1 MGIFTNST
9 LSSNRR
15 IERVSS
21 DNLVVA
27 YDLVSHLVYMSVLSL
42 GGLPRENI
50 LEKCGQ
56 MRLKTAVFFEYIFL
70 MAKRMGVEYTQAFQ
84 MVAQK
89 AKASN
94 VKSLLLRFSASI
106 SSGESESGFVTQEA
120 KNEIERYTHEYERN
134 VENLRK
140 WTDAYAAM
148 MFSVILIM
156 VVSLVSTM
164 IGFFNEAVVLGMA
177 ATVMLLMAVAVYII
191 LRVAPVEETTYETS
205 YALPRERRL
214 ARRLLVVVTPVG
226 AVVSVTLLVLL
237 GSQISFVTAVAI
249 LFLVMG
255 VSMAPAGF
263 YAWRDSNKV
272 SKLDEALPTFLRTMG
287 NVAGATGRTLQESL
301 RRIDMT
307 AMGTMETHASRLQIR
322 LAASLPSAGVWEAMR
337 GETGS
342 ELVNRSTHMLVDGI
356 ELGGPAADVGKVCSD
371 YAMNVTQL
379 RAQRSLTA
387 NSFAFL
393 TVPMHGAMVFV
404 MMFVLGIIS
413 NFNSRLN
420 LVSAELIEQARG
432 TVGVPG
438 GLDLPKGISIAR
450 GGELPGALDVFGGQD
465 IGLISV
471 IMIGVVFMLT
481 FANSVAP
488 KFATGGDN
496 LKLVS
501 FLSVMCVVTGI
512 VLAAVPPLTNAL
524 FPAT

>member
-1 MGIFTNST
+1 M
-9 LSSNRR
+9 
-15 IERVSS
+15 
-21 DNLVVA
+21 
-27 YDLVSHLVYMSVLSL
+27 
-42 GGLPRENI
+42 
-50 LEKCGQ
+50 
-56 MRLKTAVFFEYIFL
+56 
-70 MAKRMGVEYTQAFQ
+70 
-84 MVAQK
+84 
-89 AKASN
+89 
-94 VKSLLLRFSASI
+94 
-106 SSGESESGFVTQEA
+106 
-120 KNEIERYTHEYERN
+120 
-134 VENLRK
+134 
-140 WTDAYAAM
+140 
-148 MFSVILIM
+148 
-156 VVSLVSTM
+156 
-164 IGFFNEAVVLGMA
+164 
-177 ATVMLLMAVAVYII
+177 
-191 LRVAPVEETTYETS
+191 
-205 YALPRERRL
+205 
-214 ARRLLVVVTPVG
+214 
-226 AVVSVTLLVLL
+226 
-237 GSQISFVTAVAI
+237 
-249 LFLVMG
+249 VMG

-450 GGELPGALDVFGGQD
+450 GGELTGALDVFGGQG

>member
-1 MGIFTNST
+1 
-9 LSSNRR
+9 
-15 IERVSS
+15 
-21 DNLVVA
+21 
-27 YDLVSHLVYMSVLSL
+27 MSVLSL

-148 MFSVILIM
+148 MFSVTLIM

-322 LAASLPSAGVWEAMR
+322 LAASIP
-337 GETGS
+337 
-342 ELVNRSTHMLVDGI
+342 LV
-356 ELGGPAADVGKVCSD
+356 
-371 YAMNVTQL
+371 
-379 RAQRSLTA
+379 
-387 NSFAFL
+387 
-393 TVPMHGAMVFV
+393 
-404 MMFVLGIIS
+404 
-413 NFNSRLN
+413 
-420 LVSAELIEQARG
+420 
-432 TVGVPG
+432 
-438 GLDLPKGISIAR
+438 
-450 GGELPGALDVFGGQD
+450 
-465 IGLISV
+465 
-471 IMIGVVFMLT
+471 
-481 FANSVAP
+481 
-488 KFATGGDN
+488 
-496 LKLVS
+496 
-501 FLSVMCVVTGI
+501 
-512 VLAAVPPLTNAL
+512 
-524 FPAT
+524 

>member
-237 GSQISFVTAVAI
+237 VFSQSRSVRIEATHLGS
-249 LFLVMG
+249 G
-255 VSMAPAGF
+255 VLG
-263 YAWRDSNKV
+263 
-272 SKLDEALPTFLRTMG
+272 
-287 NVAGATGRTLQESL
+287 
-301 RRIDMT
+301 
-307 AMGTMETHASRLQIR
+307 
-322 LAASLPSAGVWEAMR
+322 
-337 GETGS
+337 GETP
-342 ELVNRSTHMLVDGI
+342 VDGGSSRVALRLI
-356 ELGGPAADVGKVCSD
+356 GADV
-371 YAMNVTQL
+371 
-379 RAQRSLTA
+379 
-387 NSFAFL
+387 
-393 TVPMHGAMVFV
+393 
-404 MMFVLGIIS
+404 
-413 NFNSRLN
+413 
-420 LVSAELIEQARG
+420 
-432 TVGVPG
+432 
-438 GLDLPKGISIAR
+438 
-450 GGELPGALDVFGGQD
+450 
-465 IGLISV
+465 
-471 IMIGVVFMLT
+471 
-481 FANSVAP
+481 
-488 KFATGGDN
+488 
-496 LKLVS
+496 
-501 FLSVMCVVTGI
+501 
-512 VLAAVPPLTNAL
+512 PL
-524 FPAT
+524 

>member
-9 LSSNRR
+9 VSSPRR

-21 DNLVVA
+21 DNLNISF
-27 YDLVSHLVYMSVLSL
+27 DLVSHLVYMAVLSM

-56 MRLKTAVFFEYIFL
+56 MRLKTAVFFEYIYM

-84 MVAQK
+84 MVSQK
-89 AKASN
+89 ARASN
-94 VKSLLLRFSASI
+94 VKSLLLRFAASI
-106 SSGESESGFVTQEA
+106 SSGESESGFVSQEA
-120 KNEIERYTHEYERN
+120 RTEIERYTQEYERN

-148 MFSVILIM
+148 MFSVTLIM

-164 IGFFNEAVVLGMA
+164 IGFFDEAVVMGMA
-177 ATVMLLMAVAVYII
+177 ATAMLLMTVAVYII
-191 LRVAPVEETTYETS
+191 LRVAPVEEITYETP
-205 YALPRERRL
+205 YAVPRERRL
-214 ARRLLVVVTPVG
+214 ARRWLAILAPTG
-226 AVVSVTLLVLL
+226 AVVSVALLIGL

-249 LFLVMG
+249 IFLVMG
-255 VSMAPAGF
+255 LSLAPSGF
-263 YAWRDSNKV
+263 YAWKDHTKV
-272 SKLDEALPTFLRTMG
+272 TKLDQELPTFLRTMG

-307 AMGTMETHASRLQIR
+307 AMGTMAPHANRLQIR
-322 LAASLPSAGVWEAMR
+322 LAASLPPSGVWEAMR

-356 ELGGPAADVGKVCSD
+356 DLGGPATDVRRMCSD
-371 YAMNVTQL
+371 YTQNVTQL
-379 RAQRSLTA
+379 RSQRSLTA

-404 MMFVLGIIS
+404 MMFVLGIIA

-432 TVGVPG
+432 SVGVPG
-438 GLDLPKGISIAR
+438 GLDLPTGISIAR
-450 GGELPGALDVFGGQD
+450 GGELTGTLDVFGGQD
-465 IGLISV
+465 
-471 IMIGVVFMLT
+471 
-481 FANSVAP
+481 
-488 KFATGGDN
+488 
-496 LKLVS
+496 
-501 FLSVMCVVTGI
+501 
-512 VLAAVPPLTNAL
+512 
-524 FPAT
+524 